1 MTNETTNELTN
12 AMALELSAH
21 EMAQIVSSVYQTML
35 GIDSAVVDLPWFPN
49 RERLTA
55 AVQLS
60 GDWNGA
66 VTIEC
71 DPRQAC
77 LFAGRFVSMETPG
90 AVDDIVRD
98 VFGELAN
105 MIGGNLKSAL
115 SRGIHLSTPS
125 VVDGG
130 SYTMRFRAA
139 KVRERIAFE
148 CVDGPF
154 WVTVFSLPN

>member
-1 MTNETTNELTN
+1 MTSEINL
-12 AMALELSAH
+12 AVSAG
-21 EMAQIVSSVYQTML
+21 EVAQIVSSVCQTML
-35 GIDSAVVDLPWFPN
+35 GIESTVVDLPWFPN
-49 RERLTA
+49 CQRLTA
-55 AVQLS
+55 AVQLA

-77 LFAGRFVSMETPG
+77 LFAGRFVSMETPE
-90 AVDDIVRD
+90 AVDDMVSD

-125 VVDGG
+125 VMDGG
-130 SYTMRFRAA
+130 NYTLRFCGA

-154 WVTVFSLPN
+154 WVTVFSLPQ